1 MALQESKLYEA
12 MFLVD
17 TNIAADSEATK
28 GMIQTIMDRAKTE
41 LIVSR
46 LWDERRL
53 AYDIN
58 KHKRATYILC
68 YFRANGSAISRIE
81 RDVQLS
87 EHLLRVLVLRADH
100 ISPEE
105 LEQIKDLPDRRSPA
119 SAAPPKRT
127 AADLQTQSPK
137 PQASTAVDAEPL
149 PDEQA
154 PADAVKTDDTPTGDV
169 TTDDTPT
176 GDSPTSDGSAEDET
190 PPELEK
196 DSTE

>member
-53 AYDIN
+53 AYDIS

-105 LEQIKDLPDRRSPA
+105 LEQIKESPDRCSPA
-119 SAAPPKRT
+119 PAASASRAAPALR
-127 AADLQTQSPK
+127 TQSPK
-137 PQASTAVDAEPL
+137 PQASAAVDAKAPPE
-149 PDEQA
+149 EQA
-154 PADAVKTDDTPTGDV
+154 PTDAVTADDAPTGDV
-169 TTDDTPT
+169 TTDAA
-176 GDSPTSDGSAEDET
+176 PTSDGLAEDEK

>member
-68 YFRANGSAISRIE
+68 YFWANGSAISRIE

-105 LEQIKDLPDRRSPA
+105 LEQIKDLPDRRSSSPTA
-119 SAAPPKRT
+119 SASRAAP
-127 AADLQTQSPK
+127 DLRSQSLK
-137 PQASTAVDAEPL
+137 PQPSAAVDAEPP

-154 PADAVKTDDTPTGDV
+154 PAD
-169 TTDDTPT
+169 
-176 GDSPTSDGSAEDET
+176 DSPAWDGLAEDET

-196 DSTE
+196 DSSE